1 MIQNDAVRKT
11 AVFRSG
17 WLGNYFSN
25 MMEPSVKKYKAIK
38 GHIPVKNLNA
48 ASVVARFIDQQEE
61 LLLLLRKAGHSNL
74 NKRIP
79 VTISPLIRLKAG
91 DVFRFLVA
99 HNERHLQQA
108 LRNLL

>member
-1 MIQNDAVRKT
+1 M
-11 AVFRSG
+11 
-17 WLGNYFSN
+17 
-25 MMEPSVKKYKAIK
+25 KKYKAIK
-38 GHIPVKNLNA
+38 GHIPVKDLHA

-74 NKRIP
+74 NKRIA